1 MAKKLADIL
10 QGVQIIGIKGSTD
23 KQISMLSIDSRRV
36 EPNTLFIALR
46 GTKTDGHKFIPK
58 AVEKGA
64 TAVVCETCPDLDNI
78 TTIKVENSHIALARI
93 ADNFY
98 NNPSYSLKLVGVT
111 GTNGKTTIATTLY
124 NFFELLGHKAGLIST
139 IRYLAHK
146 IEEPATHTTPDAITI
161 NRLLRKMIDNDC
173 SYAFMEVSSHA
184 LDQHR
189 TDFLD
194 FDGAIFTNLTHD
206 HLDYH
211 KTFKDYLWAK
221 KRLFDSLKPEA
232 FALVNADDKH
242 SNIIVQNTKAT
253 VYTYGL
259 KNLADFKAKILEK
272 HINGTLVLIEG
283 SEVWL
288 QLVGQYNISNLLAVY
303 ATARLLGIDKMTAL
317 TVLSK
322 IKPVE
327 GRFETITHNGITAIV
342 DYAHTPDA
350 LENILKELNSLV
362 RPGQK
367 IITVFGAGGNRDK
380 EKRPK
385 MGHIASKLSDF
396 IIITS
401 DNPRDE
407 DPNEIIKQIR
417 QGVDSQQQVNIIE
430 NVDRR
435 EAIRTA
441 LSLARPG
448 DIVLV
453 AGKGHETYQEI
464 QGKKYHFDDRE
475 VIKEFFGLVQ
485 L

>member
-1 MAKKLADIL
+1 MTRKLDDIL
-10 QGVQIIGIKGSTD
+10 QGVQILKVKGSTD
-23 KQISMLSIDSRRV
+23 KQISSLSIDSRRV
-36 EPNTLFIALR
+36 EPGALFIALT

-58 AVEKGA
+58 AIEKGA
-64 TAVVCETCPDLDNI
+64 IAIVCEICTDLDNV
-78 TTIKVENSHIALARI
+78 TTIQVENSHVALARI
-93 ADNFY
+93 AANFY
-98 NNPSYSLKLVGVT
+98 NNPSYDLKLVGVT

-124 NFFELLGHKAGLIST
+124 NFFEILGHKAGLIST

-146 IEEPATHTTPDAITI
+146 VEEPATHTTPDAITV
-161 NRLLRKMIDNDC
+161 NRLLRKMVDNDC
-173 SYAFMEVSSHA
+173 IYAFMEVSSHA

-211 KTFKDYLWAK
+211 KTLKDYLFAK
-221 KRLFDSLKPEA
+221 KRLFDNLKPEA

-253 VYTYGL
+253 VYTFGL

-288 QLVGQYNISNLLAVY
+288 QLVGQYNISNMLAVY
-303 ATARLLGIDKMTAL
+303 ATARLLGIDKITAL
-317 TVLSK
+317 TALSR

-327 GRFETITHNGITAIV
+327 GRFETITANGITAIV

-350 LENILKELNSLV
+350 LENILNELKSLV
-362 RPGQK
+362 QPGQR

-385 MGHIASKLSDF
+385 MGHIASKLSDLVV
-396 IIITS
+396 ITS

-407 DPNEIIKQIR
+407 DPEEIIEHIK
-417 QGVDSQQQVNIIE
+417 QGVDNQQSVRVLVNP
-430 NVDRR
+430 DRR

-441 LSLARPG
+441 LSLANEG

-475 VIKEFFGLVQ
+475 VIKEFFGLIQ